1 MPVLRLIFIAALISG
16 ASARA
21 DVHAVFESTG
31 ETRLLI
37 NGMPGNMDAGRF
49 FEMMTA
55 PFTVADNKQIKSAV
69 LADSNGQQ
77 ALSITCSNSMK
88 MKNFAHCEL
97 VFPPSAHS
105 KPDSAHK
112 FFQFFVEGNDVNAFL
127 AAVALPNKANPVYI
141 SGDGHM
147 SIFVNR
153 SEAGISLDLQYQ
165 E

>member
-1 MPVLRLIFIAALISG
+1 MPMLRLIFIAALMSG
-16 ASARA
+16 TSAKA
-21 DVHAVFESTG
+21 DVHAVFGGTG

-37 NGMPGNMDAGRF
+37 NGMPGNMDGVRF

-55 PFTVADNKQIKSAV
+55 PFTVADNKQIKNEV
-69 LADSNGQQ
+69 LADSSGQP

-112 FFQFFVEGNDVNAFL
+112 FFQFFIKGRDVDTFL
-127 AAVALPNKANPVYI
+127 AAIALPNMANPVYI
-141 SGDGHM
+141 SSDGHM
-147 SIFVNR
+147 TIFVNR
-153 SEAGISLDLQYQ
+153 PEAGVSLDLQYQ